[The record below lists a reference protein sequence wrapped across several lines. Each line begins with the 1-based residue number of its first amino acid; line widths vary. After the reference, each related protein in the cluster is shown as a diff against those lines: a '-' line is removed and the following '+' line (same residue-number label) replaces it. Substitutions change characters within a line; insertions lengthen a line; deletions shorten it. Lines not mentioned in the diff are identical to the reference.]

1 MEEKYEFDDA
11 LADQVVEFIKGH
23 EAALNMLS
31 LVNLMLKRASVQLK
45 FDYILGAE
53 ARKLKLYT
61 IGDDED
67 TSANLRLTDE
77 AIKELETALNATIGR
92 PA

>member
-11 LADQVVEFIKGH
+11 LTDQVLDFIKGH

-31 LVNLMLKRASVQLK
+31 MVNLMLRKASVQLK
-45 FDYILGAE
+45 FDYVLGTE
-53 ARKLKLYT
+53 DRKLKLYT

-67 TSANLRLTDE
+67 TLAKLRLTDE
-77 AIKELETALNATIGR
+77 AMKELETVFNVKLGR
-92 PA
+92 NV

>member
-11 LADQVVEFIKGH
+11 LTDQVLDFIKGH

-31 LVNLMLKRASVQLK
+31 MVNLILRKASVQLK
-45 FDYILGAE
+45 FDYVLDTE
-53 ARKLKLYT
+53 DRKLKLYT

-67 TSANLRLTDE
+67 TLAKLRLTDE
-77 AIKELETALNATIGR
+77 AMKELETVFNVKLGR
-92 PA
+92 NV

>member
-1 MEEKYEFDDA
+1 MDEKYEFDDA
-11 LADQVVEFIKGH
+11 LADQVVEFIRGH

-45 FDYILGAE
+45 FDYILGTE
-53 ARKLKLYT
+53 ERNLKLYT

-67 TSANLRLTDE
+67 TSAKLRLTDE
-77 AIKELETALNATIGR
+77 AINVLETALNAKLGR
-92 PA
+92 TV